1 MGYGRHAGRGPYRLS
16 CGGSR
21 EAVTRKGWRVTVV
34 FGVVFA
40 IGLLALL
47 AALFAGEIG
56 EVGEIGDD
64 GGLPFLSLTTLATAL
79 FGFGAGGLG
88 ADLTGLPTPAA
99 IGIGAGTAAVLVGIF
114 RGLLLPYML
123 RQQSNSHFGRASY
136 LGMTGRVELPIA
148 PDGWG
153 EITIVD
159 PDGARVRLKARSEE
173 TATLK
178 AGEQVYICD
187 IDAEY
192 VRVVSI
198 PALD

>member
-1 MGYGRHAGRGPYRLS
+1 MTAVYGAGDRAGD
-16 CGGSR
+16 
-21 EAVTRKGWRVTVV
+21 TRKGQWVTVV
-34 FGVVFA
+34 FGVIFA

-56 EVGEIGDD
+56 DIGDVGD
-64 GGLPFLSLTTLATAL
+64 GGLPFLSLTSLAIAL

-88 ADLTGLPTPAA
+88 ADFAGLPSGVS
-99 IGIGAGTAAVLVGIF
+99 IGVGAGVGVALVGVF

-136 LGMTGRVELPIA
+136 LGMTGRVELPIE

-153 EITIVD
+153 EITIAD
-159 PDGARVRLKARSEE
+159 PDGARVRLKARTEE
-173 TATLK
+173 SATIK
-178 AGEQVYICD
+178 AGAQVYICD
-187 IDAEY
+187 VDAEY
-192 VRVVSI
+192 VRVVAI

>member
-1 MGYGRHAGRGPYRLS
+1 M
-16 CGGSR
+16 
-21 EAVTRKGWRVTVV
+21 TVV
-34 FGVVFA
+34 FGVIFA
-40 IGLLALL
+40 VGLLALL

-56 EVGEIGDD
+56 EIGEIGDD
-64 GGLPFLSLTTLATAL
+64 GGLPFMSLTTLAIGL

-88 ADLTGLPTPAA
+88 ADFVGLPTGVS
-99 IGIGAGTAAVLVGIF
+99 IGVGAGAAVVLVGIF

-173 TATLK
+173 PSTLA
-178 AGEQVYICD
+178 AGTQVYICD
-187 IDAEY
+187 LDAEY
-192 VRVVSI
+192 VRVVAI

>member
-1 MGYGRHAGRGPYRLS
+1 MRGELDSAYRAGDHD
-16 CGGSR
+16 
-21 EAVTRKGWRVTVV
+21 ADTRKGQWVTLV
-34 FGVVFA
+34 FGVIFGV
-40 IGLLALL
+40 GLLALL

-56 EVGEIGDD
+56 EIGEIGD
-64 GGLPFLSLTTLATAL
+64 GGLPFMSLTTLAIGL

-88 ADLTGLPTPAA
+88 ADFIGLPTGAS
-99 IGIGAGTAAVLVGIF
+99 IGIGVGVAVVLVGIF

-123 RQQSNSHFGRASY
+123 RQKSNPHFGRASY
-136 LGMTGRVELPIA
+136 LGMTGRVELPID

-173 TATLK
+173 SSTLA
-178 AGEQVYICD
+178 AGAQVYICD
-187 IDAEY
+187 LDAEY
-192 VRVVSI
+192 VRVVAI